1 MLLTL
6 LCAVITTTIW
16 AASPVVGDTLRYEY
30 KGNSLYYKITQKGTS
45 NEVTIVSDGTNPDF
59 PYTWDEANKPTG
71 ALVIPNTI
79 TDAEDTEYKV
89 AYIEQDALR
98 AGSDKLTSIDFSE
111 NTFITN
117 ISNRAFMGCN
127 NVTNITLSDYIT
139 DISGYCFQGCKLTS
153 LDLKNVTYIGMA
165 NFGSCNID
173 SVHIPKTVATI
184 TDQTYLFNHA
194 TEITIDENNT
204 KFAVVGNVLYNK
216 ALAKIYSLPLGLTS
230 GELHIVP
237 TATSALYRA
246 MEGCKAT
253 IYFHSQVQP
262 DWGPDYRNSPAGDV
276 FVRCQDYDFYTSGT
290 FVGETNNDFFYVKS
304 LTAKLLYDINVE
316 AVNGTVVFSDTTNCN
331 EVKVT
336 VTADPGYTFVN
347 WSDGN
352 TDNTRVLEVTSDTT
366 ITANIKK
373 NLVPGDL
380 FRANTVEGVSVLY
393 KVLTKETGNMTVQVG
408 ELNGFHG
415 ANYGQAIDKSYSGPL
430 TISQTVN
437 YFDETYTV
445 VALGS
450 GAFI

>member
-30 KGNSLYYKITQKGTS
+30 KGNSLYYKITQKNSDG
-45 NEVTIVSDGTNPDF
+45 NKVTIVSDGTNPDF

-153 LDLKNVTYIGMA
+153 IDLKNVTYIGMA

-276 FVRCQDYDFYTSGT
+276 IVRCQDYDFYTSGT
-290 FVGETNNDFFYVKS
+290 FVGASDNDFFYVKS
-304 LTAKLLYDINVE
+304 LTAKLLYDIDVE

-331 EVKVT
+331 QVKVT
-336 VTADPGYTFVN
+336 ITPDEGCVFMGWA
-347 WSDGN
+347 DGN
-352 TDNTRVLEVTSDTT
+352 TDNPRVFTVVSDTT
-366 ITANIKK
+366 VTFCAAGQRTAA
-373 NLVPGDL
+373 
-380 FRANTVEGVSVLY
+380 RQAS
-393 KVLTKETGNMTVQVG
+393 TK
-408 ELNGFHG
+408 
-415 ANYGQAIDKSYSGPL
+415 PRCR
-430 TISQTVN
+430 ISPAATSSSR
-437 YFDETYTV
+437 TPM
-445 VALGS
+445 
-450 GAFI
+450 